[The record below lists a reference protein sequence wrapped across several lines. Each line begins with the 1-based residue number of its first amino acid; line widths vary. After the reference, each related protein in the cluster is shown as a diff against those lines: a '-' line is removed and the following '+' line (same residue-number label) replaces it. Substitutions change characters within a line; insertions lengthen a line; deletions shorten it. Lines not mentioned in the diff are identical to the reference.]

1 MNEAMME
8 SIQESCA
15 VLHLNLTGKEFAA
28 MVTEQ
33 SLSEETVNAM
43 EQLLLHLRE
52 RKRQATVQT
61 LLRLSRLPL
70 QNPRTFDNFNFSL
83 IHGKDTRKLEQLR
96 TLSAVYAHKNIA
108 LIGPPGTGK
117 THLAQAFGY
126 SCCQNGLKTYFIK
139 MTELNDRFHAARQG
153 GKTARLLNML
163 VRPSCLIIDEVGHCE
178 LDKENT
184 RMFFDLIDRR
194 YNKQGAFNM
203 IFTSNKN
210 PSEWRSSFNED
221 DALLCALDRIFDDA
235 MVFLLRGNSFR
246 GQQMETFTVQT
257 EKQRLAG
264 SVEQPRI

>member
-61 LLRLSRLPL
+61 RHYFVSAVCRYEILGPSITLISPLSTAKIPGNL
-70 QNPRTFDNFNFSL
+70 
-83 IHGKDTRKLEQLR
+83 KQLR

-210 PSEWRSSFNED
+210 PSEWR
-221 DALLCALDRIFDDA
+221 
-235 MVFLLRGNSFR
+235 
-246 GQQMETFTVQT
+246 
-257 EKQRLAG
+257 
-264 SVEQPRI
+264 

>member
-70 QNPRTFDNFNFSL
+70 RNPRTFDNFNFSL

-96 TLSAVYAHKNIA
+96 TLSAVYAHK
-108 LIGPPGTGK
+108 T
-117 THLAQAFGY
+117 
-126 SCCQNGLKTYFIK
+126 
-139 MTELNDRFHAARQG
+139 
-153 GKTARLLNML
+153 LLSL
-163 VRPSCLIIDEVGHCE
+163 
-178 LDKENT
+178 
-184 RMFFDLIDRR
+184 
-194 YNKQGAFNM
+194 
-203 IFTSNKN
+203 
-210 PSEWRSSFNED
+210 
-221 DALLCALDRIFDDA
+221 ALLE
-235 MVFLLRGNSFR
+235 
-246 GQQMETFTVQT
+246 QE
-257 EKQRLAG
+257 RLIWHKPLVTLVAKMD
-264 SVEQPRI
+264 